1 VQAPPPERWVLARI
15 TRREFERVL
24 SCTHPACAV
33 KKNLVSCPINKF
45 TDALDFRENRIGG
58 RGPDERSFV
67 CIVVCD
73 ILLDFVDQL
82 TDVAQRA
89 TANRLLGDES
99 EPAFDLVEP
108 A

>member
-1 VQAPPPERWVLARI
+1 MREVFAVLGAVAVLLAG
-15 TRREFERVL
+15 RRRFPSKL
-24 SCTHPACAV
+24 L
-33 KKNLVSCPINKF
+33 LVYCPIKKF

-89 TANRLLGDES
+89 TAHRLLGDES